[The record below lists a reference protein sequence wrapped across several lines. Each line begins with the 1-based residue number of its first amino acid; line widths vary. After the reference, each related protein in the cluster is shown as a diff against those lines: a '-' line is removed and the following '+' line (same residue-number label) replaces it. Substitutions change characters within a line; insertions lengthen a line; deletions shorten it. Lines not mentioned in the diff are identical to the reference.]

1 MSINEKENNDRY
13 EEKRFS
19 KRVSFNTSKDKDKKR
34 LKKIQSIPDFSNWVK
49 ERIDEL

>member
-19 KRVSFNTSKDKDKKR
+19 KRVSFNTSKDEDKKR
-34 LKKIQSIPDFSNWVK
+34 LKKIKSIPDFSNWIK